1 MPDPNNTLVTVRDW
15 LRYAVSQ
22 MHQHDVVVGQGTQ
35 SIWDDA
41 VFLVLR
47 SLHLPIDQLDPFL
60 DARLLPH
67 ECERLGLNINQR
79 CLERIP
85 TAYLVQEAW
94 LAGYRF
100 RVDAQVLIP
109 RSPISELLSMQL
121 LPWIDNPESIYRIAD
136 ICTGSGCLAILAAL
150 SFPQAQVDATD
161 LSDSA
166 LQLAQA
172 NIDDYGLQDRVE
184 LHQGDLLNALP
195 EDTRYDVIICNP
207 PYVNA
212 DSMSKLPAE
221 FEHEPSLALAGGTD
235 GMDLVRDLIAD
246 ARHYLTADGVLILEI
261 GHEAAHFEAAFPDLD
276 PLWLDTA
283 ATERNILL
291 LGAAQLPS

>member
-1 MPDPNNTLVTVRDW
+1 MDNPQETLVTVRDW
-15 LRYAVSQ
+15 LRYAVSR
-22 MHQHDVVVGQGTQ
+22 MHEHGVDVGQGTA

-47 SLHLPIDQLDPFL
+47 TLHLPVDQLEPFL

-67 ECERLGLNINQR
+67 ECQALQQHIDQR

-85 TAYLVQEAW
+85 TAYLVGEAW

-100 RVDAQVLIP
+100 KVDPQVLIP

-121 LPWIDNPESIYRIAD
+121 QPWLDNPDGVERIAD
-136 ICTGSGCLAILAAL
+136 ICTGSGCLAIVAAL
-150 SFPQAQVDATD
+150 NFVQAKVDATD
-161 LSDSA
+161 ISASA
-166 LQLAQA
+166 LEIART
-172 NIDDYGLQDRVE
+172 NVDDYGLQDQVK
-184 LHQGDLLNALP
+184 LHQGHLLDALP
-195 EDTRYDVIICNP
+195 RATQYDLVICNP

-212 DSMSKLPAE
+212 GSMSRLPAE
-221 FEHEPSLALAGGTD
+221 FEHEPSLALAGGLD
-235 GMDLVRDLIAD
+235 GMDLVRELLAGV
-246 ARHYLTADGVLILEI
+246 AGRLRADGILILEI
-261 GHEAAHFEAAFPDLD
+261 GHEADHFEAAFPELD

-291 LGAAQLPS
+291 LRASQLRS

>member
-1 MPDPNNTLVTVRDW
+1 MSDPCNTLITVRDW

-22 MHQHDVVVGQGTQ
+22 MHEHRVEVGQGTQ

-47 SLHLPIDQLDPFL
+47 TLHLPIDQLDPFL

-67 ECERLGLNINQR
+67 ECERLSLNINQR

-109 RSPISELLSMQL
+109 RSPVSELLSMQL
-121 LPWIDNPESIYRIAD
+121 LPWIDNPDDIRRIAD
-136 ICTGSGCLAILAAL
+136 VCTGSGCLAILAAL
-150 SFPQAQVDATD
+150 SFPQARVDATD
-161 LSDSA
+161 LSESA

-172 NIDDYGLQDRVE
+172 NINDYGLEDRVE
-184 LHQGDLLNALP
+184 LHQGDLLHALP
-195 EDTRYDVIICNP
+195 ENTQYDLIICNP